1 MENGYSVIMLIFS
14 GALLLYAGLMALT
27 KDYTLL
33 PLRVRRAVKPKNRK
47 QYVVMLSKII
57 ALVATAPVLSAVVG
71 FWNIW
76 AALVV
81 LVAGTAAAIWL
92 GIRLTKH
99 EEGGTQ

>member
-33 PLRVRRAVKPKNRK
+33 SLRVRRAVKPKHRK
-47 QYVVMLSKII
+47 QYMVMLAKII
-57 ALVATAPVLSAVVG
+57 ALVAISPALSALVG

-76 AALVV
+76 VALVV
-81 LVAGTAAAIWL
+81 LVAGTAAAIWM
-92 GIRLTKH
+92 GIRLTKQ
-99 EEGGTQ
+99 ES

>member
-81 LVAGTAAAIWL
+81 LIAGTAVAIWM
-92 GIRLTKH
+92 GIRLTKQ
-99 EEGGTQ
+99 ES

>member
-14 GALLLYAGLMALT
+14 GALLFYAGLMALT

-47 QYVVMLSKII
+47 QYMVMLAKI
-57 ALVATAPVLSAVVG
+57 VAIVAAAPALSAFVG

-76 AALVV
+76 VALVV

>member
-47 QYVVMLSKII
+47 QYMVMLAKII
-57 ALVATAPVLSAVVG
+57 ALVAISPALSALVG

-76 AALVV
+76 VALVV
-81 LVAGTAAAIWL
+81 LVAGTAAAIWM
-92 GIRLTKH
+92 GIRLTKQ
-99 EEGGTQ
+99 ES

>member
-81 LVAGTAAAIWL
+81 LIAGTAAAIWM

>member
-47 QYVVMLSKII
+47 QYVIMLSKII
-57 ALVATAPVLSAVVG
+57 ALVATAPSLSALVG

-81 LVAGTAAAIWL
+81 LIAGTAAAIWL

>member
-33 PLRVRRAVKPKNRK
+33 RLRVRRAVKPKNRK
-47 QYVVMLSKII
+47 QYMIMLSKII
-57 ALVATAPVLSAVVG
+57 ALVAISPTLSALVG

-76 AALVV
+76 VALVV